1 MKNQQGEKTNIQSVI
16 ETLLDGEPLT
26 SRQICNKILEME
38 GKDIKVQD
46 VASMLSRIS
55 DAKKC
60 TLGHFIKRSKKGNK
74 FTYQMVKEAQDLSG
88 YKAYNLTLKTGQ
100 DRYTVEHAIEEF
112 PEMAKYITK
121 PAKTARRGGK
131 RKTTARAKK
140 AKAAAPAA
148 SAPAAPAMK
157 APAGEGVNISGLAAF
172 IQKLLEGGGVPV
184 NVNVSV
190 KFQ

>member
-26 SRQICNKILEME
+26 SRQICDKILEVE

-74 FTYQMVKEAQDLSG
+74 FTYQMVKEAQGLSG

-100 DRYTVEHAIEEF
+100 DRYTVEQAIEEY
-112 PEMAKYITK
+112 PDLAKYISK
-121 PAKTARRGGK
+121 PARTARRGAK
-131 RKTTARAKK
+131 RKSSPRAKK
-140 AKAAAPAA
+140 TAAAPAA
-148 SAPAAPAMK
+148 SAAPAAEFPA
-157 APAGEGVNISGLAAF
+157 AEGGADVSGLATF
-172 IQKLLEGGGVPV
+172 IKKLLESGGLPV